1 MRTDKE
7 LEWKTIEEEYL
18 IKRHWL
24 TAKVEKV
31 QLPDGRI
38 YDEYYT
44 LEYPDWINVIAINK
58 DGKMIL
64 ERQWRHAQR
73 VVSTEIPAGV
83 IEKDEEPLAAAKRE
97 LQEETGF
104 GGGTWS
110 EFMVLSPNP
119 GSMNNHSHTFLAEG
133 VEKISDTHLDE
144 TEDIEV
150 FLCSQEEVYKMLCDG
165 KFCQALMV
173 APLWKY
179 FSAISPA
186 AIGTQ

>member
-7 LEWKTIEEEYL
+7 LEWNTIEEEYL
-18 IKRHWL
+18 IKRRWL

-44 LEYPDWINVIAINK
+44 LEYPDWINVIAITK

-64 ERQWRHAQR
+64 EKQWRHAQR

-83 IEKDEEPLAAAKRE
+83 IEKGEEPLAAAKRE

-150 FLCSQEEVYKMLCDG
+150 FFRSQEEVYEMLKNG
-165 KFCQALMV
+165 EFCQALMA

-179 FSAISPA
+179 FATKKIVD
-186 AIGTQ
+186 QH